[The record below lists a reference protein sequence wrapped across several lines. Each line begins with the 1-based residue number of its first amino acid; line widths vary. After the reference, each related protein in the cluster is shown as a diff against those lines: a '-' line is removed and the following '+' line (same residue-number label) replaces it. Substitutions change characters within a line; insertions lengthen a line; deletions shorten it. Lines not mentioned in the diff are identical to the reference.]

1 MDIINATKTGVIGNG
16 GFKDYTGKDGKVR
29 SRVDIAVHPKKDQT
43 VWYTVF
49 CSKQTAEFIQETCG
63 YVPGDTIVVHGT
75 MSSYKEVMDG
85 EYKKT
90 MLDTTI
96 SAISIEPGRKKLAKP
111 SEMAQQPQQAAPAA
125 QPPQQ
130 TAPPPQQ
137 PQPQQVQMQPP
148 QADIQDYAQ
157 AKVAAA
163 EISDEDLPI

>member
-1 MDIINATKTGVIGNG
+1 MDIITTTKTGVIGNG
-16 GFKDYTGKDGKVR
+16 SFKDYTGKDGKVR
-29 SRVDIAVHPKKDQT
+29 SRVDIAVHPKKDVT

-63 YVPGDTIVVHGT
+63 YLPGDTIVVHGT

-111 SEMAQQPQQAAPAA
+111 SEMAQQADIQDYAPAA
-125 QPPQQ
+125 Q
-130 TAPPPQQ
+130 PPQQ